1 MTTSYNIL
9 NCRFDAVSEA
19 GAAQWAKETLRA
31 GKRGH
36 ISTVN
41 VAILMMMRSDAR
53 LKQYIDDSGLIVAD
67 GQPLIWLSK
76 LMRKPLPKRVAGVE
90 LVHELVNVA
99 SQEQA
104 GIYLMGAKQDIVEDV
119 AKNLTQQTPN
129 AQIVGVQDGYFTQ
142 EESAARAQAIRE
154 SGAKLLIVAMRVP
167 RQEQFLQDHWEDLNV
182 QLAIG
187 VGGSFDVIAGRTKRA
202 PQWMQTVGL
211 EWFFRMSQE
220 PKRLAKRYFVTNSQ
234 FIWLSGWAL
243 LGQLLGLGNKTV
255 TQSDARQPLT

>member
-1 MTTSYNIL
+1 MTPSHNIL

-19 GAAQWAKETLRA
+19 GAAQWARETLRS

-41 VAILMMMRSDAR
+41 VAILMVMRSDPR

-76 LMRKPLPKRVAGVE
+76 LLRKPLPERVAGVE

-99 SQEQA
+99 SQENA
-104 GIYLMGAKQDIVEDV
+104 GIYLMGATQDIVKDV
-119 AKNLTQQTPN
+119 AKKLSEQTSN
-129 AQIVGVQDGYFTQ
+129 AQFVGVQDGYFSH
-142 EESAARAQAIRE
+142 EESKARAQAIRE
-154 SGAKLLIVAMRVP
+154 SGAKLLIVAMGVP

-220 PKRLAKRYFVTNSQ
+220 PRRLAKRYFITNSQ

-243 LGQLLGLGNKTV
+243 LGHFLGLGKTG
-255 TQSDARQPLT
+255 TPSDARQPLT

>member
-1 MTTSYNIL
+1 
-9 NCRFDAVSEA
+9 
-19 GAAQWAKETLRA
+19 
-31 GKRGH
+31 
-36 ISTVN
+36 
-41 VAILMMMRSDAR
+41 MMMQSDPR

-76 LMRKPLPKRVAGVE
+76 LLRKPLPERVAGVE

-99 SQEQA
+99 SQENA
-104 GIYLMGAKQDIVEDV
+104 GIYLMGATQDIVEDV
-119 AKNLTQQTPN
+119 AKKLSEQTSN
-129 AQIVGVQDGYFTQ
+129 AQFVGVQDGYFSH
-142 EESAARAQAIRE
+142 EESKARAQAIRE
-154 SGAKLLIVAMRVP
+154 SGAKLLIVAMGVP
-167 RQEQFLQDHWEDLNV
+167 RQEQFLQDHWEELNV

-220 PKRLAKRYFVTNSQ
+220 PRRLAKRYFITNSQ

-243 LGQLLGLGNKTV
+243 LGHFLGLGKTG
-255 TQSDARQPLT
+255 TPSDARQPLT

>member
-1 MTTSYNIL
+1 MTTSHNIL

-19 GAAQWAKETLRA
+19 GAAQWAKETLRS

-53 LKQYIDDSGLIVAD
+53 LKKYIDDSGLIVAD

-76 LMRKPLPKRVAGVE
+76 LLRKPLPERVAGVE
-90 LVHELVNVA
+90 LVNELVNVA
-99 SQEQA
+99 SEEKA

-119 AKNLTQQTPN
+119 AKNLTEQTPD
-129 AQIVGVQDGYFTQ
+129 AQFVGVQDGYFTP
-142 EESAARAQAIRE
+142 EEATARAQAIRE
-154 SGAKLLIVAMRVP
+154 SGAKLLIVAMGVP

-211 EWFFRMSQE
+211 EWFFRLSQE
-220 PKRLAKRYFVTNSQ
+220 PKRLAKRYLITNSQ

-243 LGQLLGLGNKTV
+243 LGHLLGLGKTT
-255 TQSDARQPLT
+255 TQSDARQPLV

>member
-1 MTTSYNIL
+1 MIPSHNML

-19 GAAQWAKETLRA
+19 EAAQWARETLRS

-41 VAILMMMRSDAR
+41 VAILMMMRSDPR

-76 LMRKPLPKRVAGVE
+76 LLRKPLPERVAGVE
-90 LVHELVNVA
+90 LVHKLVNAA
-99 SQEQA
+99 SQENA
-104 GIYLMGAKQDIVEDV
+104 GIYLMGAKQDIVDDV
-119 AKNLTQQTPN
+119 AKKLTEQTPN
-129 AQIVGVQDGYFTQ
+129 AQIVGVKDGYFSH
-142 EESAARAQAIRE
+142 EESKARAQAIRE
-154 SGAKLLIVAMRVP
+154 SGAKLLIVAMGVP

-220 PKRLAKRYFVTNSQ
+220 PRRLAKRYFITNSQ

-243 LGQLLGLGNKTV
+243 LGHFLGLGKTAA
-255 TQSDARQPLT
+255 QSDARQPMT

>member
-1 MTTSYNIL
+1 
-9 NCRFDAVSEA
+9 
-19 GAAQWAKETLRA
+19 
-31 GKRGH
+31 
-36 ISTVN
+36 
-41 VAILMMMRSDAR
+41 MMMRSDPR

-76 LMRKPLPKRVAGVE
+76 LLRKPLPERVAGVE

-99 SQEQA
+99 SQENA
-104 GIYLMGAKQDIVEDV
+104 GIYLMGATQDIVEDV
-119 AKNLTQQTPN
+119 AKKLSEQTSN
-129 AQIVGVQDGYFTQ
+129 AQFVGVQDGYVSH
-142 EESAARAQAIRE
+142 EESKARAQAIRE
-154 SGAKLLIVAMRVP
+154 SGAKLLIVAMGVP
-167 RQEQFLQDHWEDLNV
+167 RQEQFLQDHWEELNV

-220 PKRLAKRYFVTNSQ
+220 PRRLAKRYFITNSQ

-243 LGQLLGLGNKTV
+243 LGHFLGLGKTG
-255 TQSDARQPLT
+255 TPSDARQPLT

>member
-1 MTTSYNIL
+1 MTPSHNIL
-9 NCRFDAVSEA
+9 NCRFDAVNEA
-19 GAAQWAKETLRA
+19 GAAQWARETLRS

-41 VAILMMMRSDAR
+41 VAILMMMRSDPR

-76 LMRKPLPKRVAGVE
+76 LLRKPLPERVAGVE
-90 LVHELVNVA
+90 LVHELVDVA
-99 SQEQA
+99 SQENA
-104 GIYLMGAKQDIVEDV
+104 GIYLMGATQDIVEDV
-119 AKNLTQQTPN
+119 AKKLSEQTSN
-129 AQIVGVQDGYFTQ
+129 AQFVGVQDGYFSH
-142 EESAARAQAIRE
+142 EESKARAQAIRE
-154 SGAKLLIVAMRVP
+154 SGAKLLIVAMGVP
-167 RQEQFLQDHWEDLNV
+167 RQEQFLQDHWEELNV

-220 PKRLAKRYFVTNSQ
+220 PRRLAKRYFITNSQ

-243 LGQLLGLGNKTV
+243 LGHFLGLGKTG
-255 TQSDARQPLT
+255 TPSDARQPLT

>member
-1 MTTSYNIL
+1 MTPSHNIL
-9 NCRFDAVSEA
+9 NCRFDAVNEA
-19 GAAQWAKETLRA
+19 GAAQWARETLRS

-41 VAILMMMRSDAR
+41 VAILMMMRSDPR

-76 LMRKPLPKRVAGVE
+76 LLRKPLPERVAGVE

-99 SQEQA
+99 SQENA
-104 GIYLMGAKQDIVEDV
+104 GIYLMGATQDIVEDV
-119 AKNLTQQTPN
+119 AKKLSEQTSN
-129 AQIVGVQDGYFTQ
+129 AQFVGVQDGYFSH
-142 EESAARAQAIRE
+142 EESKARAQAIRE
-154 SGAKLLIVAMRVP
+154 SGAKLLIVAMGVP
-167 RQEQFLQDHWEDLNV
+167 RQEQFLQDHWEELNV

-220 PKRLAKRYFVTNSQ
+220 PRRLAKRYFITN
-234 FIWLSGWAL
+234 G
-243 LGQLLGLGNKTV
+243 
-255 TQSDARQPLT
+255 

>member
-1 MTTSYNIL
+1 MTPSHNIL
-9 NCRFDAVSEA
+9 NCRFDAVNDA
-19 GAAQWAKETLRA
+19 GAAQWARETLRS

-41 VAILMMMRSDAR
+41 VAILMMMRSDPR

-76 LMRKPLPKRVAGVE
+76 LLRKPLPERVAGVE

-99 SQEQA
+99 SQENA
-104 GIYLMGAKQDIVEDV
+104 GIYLMGATQDIVEDV
-119 AKNLTQQTPN
+119 AKKLSEQTSN
-129 AQIVGVQDGYFTQ
+129 AQFVGVQDGYFSH
-142 EESAARAQAIRE
+142 EESKARAQAIRE
-154 SGAKLLIVAMRVP
+154 SGAKLLIVAMGVP
-167 RQEQFLQDHWEDLNV
+167 RQEQFLQDHWEELNV

-220 PKRLAKRYFVTNSQ
+220 PRRLAKRYFITNSQ

-243 LGQLLGLGNKTV
+243 LGHFLGLGKTG
-255 TQSDARQPLT
+255 TPSDARQPLT

>member
-1 MTTSYNIL
+1 MTPSHNIL
-9 NCRFDAVSEA
+9 NCRFDAVNEA
-19 GAAQWAKETLRA
+19 GAAQWARETLRS

-41 VAILMMMRSDAR
+41 VAILMMMRSDPR

-67 GQPLIWLSK
+67 GQPLIWLSR
-76 LMRKPLPKRVAGVE
+76 LLRKPLPERVAGVE

-99 SQEQA
+99 SQENA
-104 GIYLMGAKQDIVEDV
+104 GIYLMGATQDIVKDV
-119 AKNLTQQTPN
+119 AKKLSEQTSN
-129 AQIVGVQDGYFTQ
+129 AQFVGVQDGYFSH
-142 EESAARAQAIRE
+142 EESKARAQAIRE
-154 SGAKLLIVAMRVP
+154 SGAKLLIVAMGVP

-220 PKRLAKRYFVTNSQ
+220 PRRLAKRYFITNSQ

-243 LGQLLGLGNKTV
+243 LGHFLGLGKTG
-255 TQSDARQPLT
+255 TPSDARQPLT

>member
-76 LMRKPLPKRVAGVE
+76 LMRKPLPERVAGVK
-90 LVHELVNVA
+90 LLHELVNVA

-129 AQIVGVQDGYFTQ
+129 AQIVGVHY
-142 EESAARAQAIRE
+142 SHN
-154 SGAKLLIVAMRVP
+154 KKY
-167 RQEQFLQDHWEDLNV
+167 LN
-182 QLAIG
+182 
-187 VGGSFDVIAGRTKRA
+187 
-202 PQWMQTVGL
+202 
-211 EWFFRMSQE
+211 
-220 PKRLAKRYFVTNSQ
+220 
-234 FIWLSGWAL
+234 
-243 LGQLLGLGNKTV
+243 
-255 TQSDARQPLT
+255 

>member
-1 MTTSYNIL
+1 MITSHNIL
-9 NCRFDAVSEA
+9 NCRFDAVDEA
-19 GAAQWAKETLRA
+19 GAANWAREILRS
-31 GKRGH
+31 GRRGT

-53 LKQYIDDSGLIVAD
+53 LKRYIDDSGLIVAD

-76 LMRKPLPKRVAGVE
+76 LIGKPLPERVAGVE

-99 SQEQA
+99 SEEKS

-119 AKNLTQQTPN
+119 ARKLTEQSPD
-129 AQIVGVQDGYFTQ
+129 AQIVGIQDGYFTQ
-142 EESAARAQAIRE
+142 DESAARAQAIRE
-154 SGAKLLIVAMRVP
+154 SGAKLLIVAMGVP

-220 PKRLAKRYFVTNSQ
+220 PKRLAKRYFITNTQ
-234 FIWLSGWAL
+234 FIWLSGWTL
-243 LGQLLGLGNKTV
+243 LGHLLGLGRTPV
-255 TQSDARQPLT
+255 QSDTRQPLA